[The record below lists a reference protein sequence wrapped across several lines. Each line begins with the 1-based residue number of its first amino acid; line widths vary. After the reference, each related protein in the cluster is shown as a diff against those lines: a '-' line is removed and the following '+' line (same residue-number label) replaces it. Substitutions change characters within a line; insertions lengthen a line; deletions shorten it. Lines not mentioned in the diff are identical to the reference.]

1 MSPSSPLSDCP
12 KLLDLLLSRLL
23 FLPSLALPHFL
34 VTLSFFR
41 SLKYWTPPEVLEDN
55 ILKKVMEYFLLGEVR
70 RRVKEQKV
78 ETFIDI
84 DPTSIQDSKER
95 KKKKD
100 SEKINK

>member
-1 MSPSSPLSDCP
+1 M
-12 KLLDLLLSRLL
+12 
-23 FLPSLALPHFL
+23 
-34 VTLSFFR
+34 
-41 SLKYWTPPEVLEDN
+41 
-55 ILKKVMEYFLLGEVR
+55 LGEVR